1 MNKISNKYC
10 IFLVC
15 LALVLTTLTAFWQ
28 VRHHEFVT
36 FDDDLYIY
44 DNSYVK
50 AGLTRQGLVWAFT
63 KAHAYNWHPLTW
75 LSHMLDCELYGLDAG
90 GHHFTN
96 VLFHIANA
104 VLLFLFLNRLTGRLW
119 SSAFVAAAF
128 ALHPLH
134 VESVAWASER
144 KDVLSTLFWILTMW
158 AYVRYA
164 ECPSVGRYLLVVLGI
179 GLGLMAKQ
187 MLVTLPFVF
196 LLLDYWPLG
205 RLRFKGQSYSNCP
218 RSVVPVSTSR
228 CILEKVPL
236 LVLSAAAAAMVY
248 LVQERTGLVK
258 SVMRYPL
265 IFRIGNALV
274 TYVAY
279 IGRMFWPGRL
289 AIFYPHLRGDL
300 PFWYVVGALLLL
312 VVITVLVLW
321 KLRQR
326 PYLALGWLWYVG
338 TLVPVIGLVQVGLQ
352 ASADRYTYVPL
363 IGLFIIIAW
372 GVPEILA
379 RLHYRKTILSLSSA
393 VLLLVLGVI
402 TQRQVGHWHDNTTL
416 YEHAV
421 EVVENNWWAYDAL
434 GRAFAKQDKPEDA
447 VKHFTR
453 AIEIRPD
460 YLQARCNLGSALVQ
474 QDKINE
480 AIGHFTKVLQTRR
493 DFVGAHSNLGYA
505 LLQQGRLAEAAAH
518 FMEALRIKPDFVVAH
533 QGMAQV
539 LLQQGRGEEALS
551 HYRRALR
558 AEPLNP
564 DIYDGLGAALAKQGK
579 RNEAIIYFT
588 KTLQLQPDHPKA
600 HLNLGAA
607 LAEQGRLDEAMVHF
621 TEALRINPRSSKA
634 HKNIGITFFNQGRF
648 EEAVAH
654 FRVVV
659 QIEPDLPGGHKNLAD
674 TLFQQ
679 GSFAEAITHYNKSL
693 QIEPD
698 FVAVHAK
705 LAYSLEALGSLG
717 DAVEHYAKA
726 LQAEP
731 DRVDILNNLAWLLA
745 VHKDAEFHDPEQAVR
760 LAERACQLTKYEDP
774 SLLDTLATA
783 YEAAGDSAQAAK
795 TTEKIKQLTRPSKL
809 KDLKK

>member
-164 ECPSVGRYLLVVLGI
+164 ERPSVGRYLLVVLGL

-218 RSVVPVSTSR
+218 RSVVPVSVGR

-236 LVLSAAAAAMVY
+236 LVLSAAAAAIVY

-372 GVPEILA
+372 GVPEILD

-393 VLLLVLGVI
+393 VLLLVLGVT
-402 TQRQVGHWHDNTTL
+402 TQRQVGHWRDNTTL

-434 GRAFAKQDKPEDA
+434 GRAFAKQDKLEDA
-447 VKHFTR
+447 VKHFTK

-518 FMEALRIKPDFVVAH
+518 FMEALQIKPDFVVAH

-564 DIYDGLGAALAKQGK
+564 DIYDGLGTALAKQGK

-634 HKNIGITFFNQGRF
+634 HKNIGITFFNQGKF

-698 FVAVHAK
+698 FVGVHTK

-745 VHKDAEFHDPEQAVR
+745 VHKDAEFHDPEQAVH

-783 YEAAGDSAQAAK
+783 YEAAGNFAQAAK
-795 TTEKIKQLTRPSKL
+795 TAEKIKQLTRPSKL

>member
-1 MNKISNKYC
+1 MNKTSSKYC

-15 LALVLTTLTAFWQ
+15 LALALTTLAVFWQ

-144 KDVLSTLFWILTMW
+144 KDVLSTLFWIVAMW

-164 ECPSVGRYLLVVLGI
+164 ERPSVGRYLLVVLGL

-218 RSVVPVSTSR
+218 RSVVSVSVGR

-236 LVLSAAAAAMVY
+236 LVLSAAAAAIVY
-248 LVQERTGLVK
+248 LIQERTGLVK

-279 IGRMFWPGRL
+279 IGRMFWPSRL
-289 AIFYPHLRGDL
+289 AIFYPHLRGAL
-300 PFWYVVGALLLL
+300 PFWYVVGAVLLL
-312 VVITVLVLW
+312 VVITVLVMW

-372 GVPEILA
+372 GVPELLA
-379 RLHYRKTILSLSSA
+379 RLHYRKTILSLSS
-393 VLLLVLGVI
+393 VMLFSTLGV
-402 TQRQVGHWHDNTTL
+402 TTWYQARHWRDSITL

-447 VKHFTR
+447 VKHFTK
-453 AIEIRPD
+453 AIELRPD
-460 YLQARCNLGSALVQ
+460 YLQARCNLGCALVQ
-474 QDKINE
+474 QDKLNE

-505 LLQQGRLAEAAAH
+505 LLQQGRVAEAAAH

-539 LLQQGRGEEALS
+539 LLQQGRGEEAVM
-551 HYRRALR
+551 HYRQALR

-564 DIYDGLGAALAKQGK
+564 DIYNGLGRAFVKLGK
-579 RNEAIIYFT
+579 CNEAILHFT
-588 KTLQLQPDHPKA
+588 KALQLKPDHPQA

-679 GSFAEAITHYNKSL
+679 GSFAEAITHYNKTL
-693 QIEPD
+693 QIEPG
-698 FVAVHAK
+698 FVGVHAK

-717 DAVEHYAKA
+717 DAVEHYTKA
-726 LQAEP
+726 LQAEH

-745 VHKDAEFHDPEQAVR
+745 AHKDAEFHDPEQAVR
-760 LAERACQLTKYEDP
+760 LAERACELTKYKDV
-774 SLLDTLATA
+774 SLLDTLAAA
-783 YEAAGDSAQAAK
+783 YEAAGNFAQAAK
-795 TTEKIKQLTRPSKL
+795 TAEKVKQLTKPSKL

>member
-158 AYVRYA
+158 AYLRYA
-164 ECPSVGRYLLVVLGI
+164 ERPSVGRYLLVVLGL

-196 LLLDYWPLG
+196 LLLDYRPLG
-205 RLRFKGQSYSNCP
+205 RLKFKGQSYSNCP

-434 GRAFAKQDKPEDA
+434 GRAFAKQDKLEDA

-480 AIGHFTKVLQTRR
+480 AIGHFTKALQTRR

-564 DIYDGLGAALAKQGK
+564 DIYDGLGTALAKQGK

-607 LAEQGRLDEAMVHF
+607 LAEQGILDEAMVHF

-679 GSFAEAITHYNKSL
+679 GSFAEAITHYRKSL

-774 SLLDTLATA
+774 SLIDTLATA